1 MEAPVFVKIDEYKDV
16 LDTIQLAKEKLED
29 AKATIDRID
38 HVKQKEDNELMEW
51 KAAIDDIE
59 QRLEGIDNILFEPEA

>member
-1 MEAPVFVKIDEYKDV
+1 MEAPVFVKTDEYKDV

-29 AKATIDRID
+29 AKSTLQQIESI
-38 HVKQKEDNELMEW
+38 KQKEDNELIDW
-51 KAAIDDIE
+51 KTTIDEIE